1 MRRAAADS
9 GGREPSSNTWRNCVV
24 GSREQRAI
32 RAADGAD
39 AGEQETSPILF
50 AGFRSATMLRAL
62 EQLGR
67 LARDPEVPI
76 LLEGESGT
84 GKTLIARHLHALSPR
99 ARGPFHQVLLAAVDD
114 QLAGSELFGH
124 VAGAFTDA
132 RHNRSGCFVSA
143 HQGTLFLDEVG
154 KASLPVQQK
163 LLHAI
168 EHGEIHPLGSDRALR
183 VDVRV
188 VAASNI
194 PIADIVASAAFL
206 PDLYARLETFR
217 VRLPA
222 LRERRADIPLLVERC
237 LAAHTRTL
245 GADGWRPTIDG
256 ELMRALEL
264 APWPHNVRQL
274 SATIRRLM
282 LDADGA
288 PRITMEHCTETLA
301 WLRGPRIAAST
312 LSAARAERATVEC
325 ENNKSLAARTLGV
338 NRSTLYRALG
348 RHSGD

>member
-1 MRRAAADS
+1 MRRAAPDS
-9 GGREPSSNTWRNCVV
+9 GGREPSGNTWRNCVV
-24 GSREQRAI
+24 GSRDQRAI
-32 RAADGAD
+32 HTADGAD
-39 AGEQETSPILF
+39 AGEQETSQILF

-132 RHNRSGCFVSA
+132 HRNRSGCFVSA

-154 KASLPVQQK
+154 KASRPVQQK

-168 EHGEIHPLGSDRALR
+168 EHGEIHPLGSDRAVR